1 MKVRSEALTISLR
14 KVSERDVALPAQVP
28 TAFSDC
34 IFRSAGIKQP
44 DVGGMTPQAVRY
56 KVVEQKRRNAIR
68 LQPAFPAAV
77 QDDGPTEL
85 SPLW

>member
-1 MKVRSEALTISLR
+1 MKSYVNAIQKRSFEEQL
-14 KVSERDVALPAQVP
+14 AQ
-28 TAFSDC
+28 
-34 IFRSAGIKQP
+34 GIKQL